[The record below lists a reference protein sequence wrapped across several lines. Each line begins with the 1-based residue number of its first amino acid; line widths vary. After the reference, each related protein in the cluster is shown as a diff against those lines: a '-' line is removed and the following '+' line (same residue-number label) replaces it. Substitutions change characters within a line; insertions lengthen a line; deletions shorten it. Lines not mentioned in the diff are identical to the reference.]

1 MNKKQLNRCNKDKN
15 MKKRVKELEIIE
27 KRFLNADTFLLVL
40 QDDEKIEAILPGQF
54 VEVKV
59 DNAVNTF
66 LRRPISIHDIDAAKK
81 QIILFVKIVGEG
93 TAQLSTLEKEEKLN
107 IVYPLGNSFSL
118 LEKGRALLVGG
129 GCGVAPLLYLARKLH
144 DKNIAL
150 DIVLG
155 AKSQK
160 DIVQIAEYEKYGQV
174 HISTED
180 GSLGEQGF
188 LTEHSI
194 LKKNQNDYAMLYCC
208 GPDAM
213 MHAVAKWAKTKQIPT
228 EVSLENIMACGIGA
242 CLCCVT
248 ETKSGNQCVCTE
260 GPVFN
265 VNELVW
271 EI

>member
-1 MNKKQLNRCNKDKN
+1 

-59 DNAVNTF
+59 DNAANTF

-81 QIILFVKIVGEG
+81 QIILFIKIVGEG
-93 TAQLSTLEKEEKLN
+93 TVQLSTLEKGEKLN
-107 IVYPLGNSFSL
+107 IVYPLGNGFSF
-118 LEKGRALLVGG
+118 LEQGKALLVGG

-155 AKSQK
+155 AKSKK
-160 DIVQIAEYEKYGQV
+160 DILQIAEYEKYGHV

-188 LTEHSI
+188 VTQHSV
-194 LKKNQNDYAMLYCC
+194 LNCQQDEYAMLYCC

-213 MHAVAKWAKTKQIPT
+213 MHAVAKWAKTKQLPT
-228 EVSLENIMACGIGA
+228 EVSLENMMACGIGA

-248 ETKSGNQCVCTE
+248 ETTSGNQCVCTE

>member
-1 MNKKQLNRCNKDKN
+1 

-27 KRFLNADTFLLVL
+27 KRFLNADTFLLLL
-40 QDDEKIEAILPGQF
+40 QDDENIETILPGQF
-54 VEVKV
+54 VEVMVK
-59 DNAVNTF
+59 NAANTF
-66 LRRPISIHDIDAAKK
+66 LRRPISIHDIDAGKK
-81 QIILFVKIVGEG
+81 QIVLFIKIVGEG
-93 TAQLSTLEKEEKLN
+93 TAQLSTLEKGEKLN

-118 LEKGRALLVGG
+118 LGQEKLLLIGG
-129 GCGVAPLLYLARKLH
+129 GCGVAPVLYLARYLH
-144 DKNIAL
+144 AKGL
-150 DIVLG
+150 RMDILLG
-155 AKSQK
+155 AKSKK
-160 DIVQIAEYEKYGQV
+160 DILQIAEYEKYGQV

-180 GSLGEQGF
+180 GSFGEQGF
-188 LTEHSI
+188 VTQHSI
-194 LKKNQNDYAMLYCC
+194 LNCQQGEYAMLYCC

-213 MHAVAKWAKTKQIPT
+213 MHAVAKWAKTKQLPT
-228 EVSLENIMACGIGA
+228 EVSLENMMACGIGA